1 METYA
6 VILVAAGLIAMDT
19 TGGPQMLIS
28 EPVVSCS
35 MIGLLFGKPELG
47 LGTGVLFQLLW
58 LGYMPLGATRL
69 IDGNMAAFI
78 STAGLFSASRI
89 FGLDDGLIKAAI
101 IPAMLFGVVTGIIG
115 LHATQAVRRI
125 NGRRNESFRLQLG
138 AGDTVSVAKTHVT
151 GICSSFIRGVLMAV
165 VLVPVGALLF
175 GSLRF
180 LPQQAADI
188 MSHASLFV
196 WGVVSASAIVF
207 FKLKEKRRYIVLGS
221 IGGLLWTLFRIL

>member
-1 METYA
+1 MEMYA
-6 VILVAAGLIAMDT
+6 VILIAAGLIAMDT
-19 TGGPQMLIS
+19 TGGPQILIS

-35 MIGLLFGKPELG
+35 MLGLLFGKPELG
-47 LGTGVLFQLLW
+47 IGTGVLFQLLW

-89 FGLDDGLIKAAI
+89 FGLDVGLIKAAI
-101 IPAMLFGVVTGIIG
+101 IPAMLFGVVTGIFG

-125 NGRRNESFRLQLG
+125 NGRRNESLRLQLI
-138 AGDTVSVAKTHVT
+138 AGDTDSVAKTHVA
-151 GICSSFIRGVLMAV
+151 GICLSFIRGVLMAL
-165 VLVPVGALLF
+165 VLVPVGAFLF